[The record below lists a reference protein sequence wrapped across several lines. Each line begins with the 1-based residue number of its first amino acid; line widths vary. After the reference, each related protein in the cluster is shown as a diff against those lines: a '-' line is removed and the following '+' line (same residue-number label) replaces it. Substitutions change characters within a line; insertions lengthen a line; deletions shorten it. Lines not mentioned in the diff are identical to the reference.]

1 MVKRQFPNPKDVFE
15 YVQLKKPSFGGKE
28 RRLQD
33 ALTIA
38 DLRLIA
44 KRRTPKA
51 AFDYTDGAAEGELS
65 ILRARQ
71 AFEDIEFH
79 PDILRPA
86 EDVDTSTQILGGP
99 SAMPFGI
106 APTGF
111 TRLMQTEGETAG
123 AGAAGAAGIPF
134 TLSTLGTTSI
144 EDVKAANPHGRNW
157 FQLYVL
163 RDREVSY
170 GLVKR
175 AAEAG
180 FDTLHFTVDTPVA
193 GNRMRDYRNG
203 FSIPPQLTIKTVLDT
218 LPRPWWWFDFLTTPK
233 LEFASLKSTGGTVG
247 DLIGQAMDPT
257 ISYEDLATIREMWPG
272 KIVIKGVQ
280 NVPDAV
286 KLIDLGVDGIV
297 LSNHGGRQLDRAPIP
312 FHLLP
317 KVVREVGKDATVM
330 IDTGIMNGAD
340 IVASV
345 ALGAKFTLI
354 GRAYLY
360 GLMAGGRAGVDRTIA
375 ILRSEIERTMKLLGV
390 SSLEELEPRHVT
402 QLTRVAPVS
411 VAYGEAAEALAPKA
425 QPVRTPR
432 AAASKPAAT
441 KAPAKPRAK
450 SAAAK
455 TAAKPGTTPLEAA
468 EQTSDT
474 VGAAEEGLTPGR

>member
-1 MVKRQFPNPKDVFE
+1 MVQRQFPNPAELLELMSFKNPDLN
-15 YVQLKKPSFGGKE
+15 LKR
-28 RRLQD
+28 RRLES
-33 ALTIA
+33 ALTIN
-38 DLRLIA
+38 DLRTIA

-65 ILRARQ
+65 IARARQ

-86 EDVDTSTQILGGP
+86 LDVDTSIEILGGR

-111 TRLMQTEGETAG
+111 TRLMQTEGEIAG

-144 EDVKAANPHGRNW
+144 EDVARANPHGRNW

-163 RDREVSY
+163 RDRDISF
-170 GLVKR
+170 GLAKR
-175 AAEAG
+175 AAAAG
-180 FDTLHFTVDTPVA
+180 FDTLMFTVDTPVA
-193 GNRMRDYRNG
+193 GARLRDKRNG
-203 FSIPPQLTIKTVLDT
+203 FSIPPQLTIGTVINAI
-218 LPRPWWWFDFLTTPK
+218 PRPWWWIDFLTTPK
-233 LEFASLKSTGGTVG
+233 LEFASLSSTGGTVG
-247 DLIGQAMDPT
+247 ELIDAAMDPT
-257 ISYEDLATIREMWPG
+257 ISYDDLAAVREIWPG

-280 NVPDAV
+280 NVPDAK

-312 FHLLP
+312 FRLLP
-317 KVVREVGKDATVM
+317 HVVREVGKDATIMV
-330 IDTGIMNGAD
+330 DTGIMNGAD

-345 ALGAKFTLI
+345 ALGAKFALV

-360 GLMAGGRAGVDRTIA
+360 GLMAGGRAGVDRTIQ

-390 SSLEELEPRHVT
+390 SSLAELEPRHVT
-402 QLTRVAPVS
+402 QLERLTPVA
-411 VAYGEAAEALAPKA
+411 A
-425 QPVRTPR
+425 PR
-432 AAASKPAAT
+432 ATRA
-441 KAPAKPRAK
+441 PRAR
-450 SAAAK
+450 
-455 TAAKPGTTPLEAA
+455 TT
-468 EQTSDT
+468 
-474 VGAAEEGLTPGR
+474 V